1 MPAAT
6 RIRMHRREIESRMR
20 MRGRGGPR
28 TVTLWGRE
36 NLNKE
41 NRRKALPLVNRR
53 MGPRLGTF
61 QEGWTR
67 VMR

>member
-53 MGPRLGTF
+53 MGPWLGTF